1 MAMSKLFKSKSVL
14 FPLLLPSCIEKVCEV
29 VQNHWKLQVCV
40 IIVGCS
46 WRYSYSFNA
55 SEYCPCIETPDV
67 MKFPLAIME
76 EESNDKDFGSY

>member
-1 MAMSKLFKSKSVL
+1 VAMSKLFKSKSVL

-29 VQNHWKLQVCV
+29 ESLETTSLCNHRGLLMEVQLQ
-40 IIVGCS
+40 
-46 WRYSYSFNA
+46 FNA

-76 EESNDKDFGSY
+76 EENNDKDFGSY